1 MNQRWQETMYRAMD
15 ITVFG
20 LEVVILLKIL
30 QLINGVMEGFKL

>member
-1 MNQRWQETMYRAMD
+1 MNQRWQEGMYRAMD

-30 QLINGVMEGFKL
+30 QLISGVMEGFGV